1 MAVHHTDRRK
11 CFFFGIEDM
20 IKGHEDRSRVTTRRG
35 APLSGSRCHEDILP
49 PPAAGRKRA
58 RALSTS
64 SCGQDLAI
72 ALDVR
77 IRDQAAEAD
86 LPPPSPILSPVTT
99 EREPTR
105 VRPRKLSK

>member
-1 MAVHHTDRRK
+1 MFYCEFTALWHRD
-11 CFFFGIEDM
+11 FIDL
-20 IKGHEDRSRVTTRRG
+20 VTLLGVEAR
-35 APLSGSRCHEDILP
+35 GSRCHEDILP

-64 SCGQDLAI
+64 SCGPDLAI

-77 IRDQAAEAD
+77 IWDQAAEAD